1 MRDAANI
8 KTLWGD
14 QYDITH
20 TLKKKGDR
28 SSDLI
33 ASKQERDRLPP
44 THCKPEKCP
53 PSKVSEL
60 NFKKAETYQKWRD
73 DV

>member
-1 MRDAANI
+1 M
-8 KTLWGD
+8 TLRTLKHFD
-14 QYDITH
+14 ETNMILHTQKH

-33 ASKQERDRLPP
+33 ASKLQSDRLPP

-53 PSKVSEL
+53 PSKLSEF
-60 NFKKAETYQKWRD
+60 NFKTAETFQK
-73 DV
+73 